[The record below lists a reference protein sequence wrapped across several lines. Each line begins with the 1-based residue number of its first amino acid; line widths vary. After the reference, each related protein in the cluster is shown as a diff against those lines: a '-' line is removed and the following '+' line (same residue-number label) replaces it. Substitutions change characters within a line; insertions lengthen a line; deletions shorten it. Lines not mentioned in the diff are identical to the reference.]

1 MVFLRLSA
9 KLYYLCPAFN
19 ARSDA
24 RVAEEARLE
33 SVYTSKAYPEF
44 ESRSL
49 RQKGRQ
55 PSSFFISQ
63 QLFYKTKT
71 ISTKPSG
78 LGVLKN
84 NWNNLDNYLI
94 D

>member
-1 MVFLRLSA
+1 MENLRLSA
-9 KLYYLCPAFN
+9 KLYYLCPAFS

-49 RQKGRQ
+49 RQQGTTTTVAA
-55 PSSFFISQ
+55 PSSFIIPARHPLPFFKQ
-63 QLFYKTKT
+63 
-71 ISTKPSG
+71 
-78 LGVLKN
+78 LKN
-84 NWNNLDNYLI
+84 NN
-94 D
+94 